1 MNKAFILIAICS
13 FSPLHALGK
22 NHLNVEF
29 KSELIHH
36 DCQIA
41 AGSINKQIQLGYLR
55 KADSSPK
62 CNAKPP
68 FLAPQ
73 TPPKV
78 V

>member
-1 MNKAFILIAICS
+1 MKFVKTILATTIVASC
-13 FSPLHALGK
+13 ATGVA
-22 NHLNVEF
+22 N
-29 KSELIHH
+29 
-36 DCQIA
+36 A
-41 AGSINKQIQLGYLR
+41 AM
-55 KADSSPK
+55 ADSSPK

>member
-1 MNKAFILIAICS
+1 MNSVDKF
-13 FSPLHALGK
+13 GYG
-22 NHLNVEF
+22 
-29 KSELIHH
+29 
-36 DCQIA
+36 D
-41 AGSINKQIQLGYLR
+41 KQIQQGMSM
-55 KADSSPK
+55 ADSSPK

>member
-1 MNKAFILIAICS
+1 MKKHLISLALLFMTTLNANASVILGGTRVIYEGNKKEA
-13 FSPLHALGK
+13 
-22 NHLNVEF
+22 
-29 KSELIHH
+29 
-36 DCQIA
+36 
-41 AGSINKQIQLGYLR
+41 SISVRNDDKTPYL
-55 KADSSPK
+55 ADSSPK